1 MSAWETRAAVTRL
14 PPETMETTWRR
25 TPRWKTA
32 PRTPRISAPR
42 PEPTMPL
49 QLRLPRDEV
58 RRIKIAAAE
67 REQTISQFM
76 LACVHANMQSE
87 AQ

>member
-1 MSAWETRAAVTRL
+1 MPKAVKLAPDMIATKPLPAAA
-14 PPETMETTWRR
+14 
-25 TPRWKTA
+25 TA
-32 PRTPRISAPR
+32 PRTPRAGTPR

-76 LACVHANMQSE
+76 LACVHANMQS
-87 AQ
+87 A